1 MGGAGG
7 AEARLFAAT
16 AQGTENVLPS
26 RVGAVPRCSEPQ
38 PSDQR
43 LLRVRSIII
52 ERVLCGRSRPRSAP
66 NARVHAGGRV
76 GCAHRAIHILL
87 TQSIGVVAVSR
98 ALSRFSAGSR
108 VWLQLA
114 NAVPVCQEGRVVVVW
129 RLLVPAE
136 YEDGGVDLRGQ
147 PRSVKCSRPGC

>member
-43 LLRVRSIII
+43 LLCIDVASACGRHVPITSSA
-52 ERVLCGRSRPRSAP
+52 ERARARLAQHALGRAARTELKMYSLRRNSRSRPSYGP
-66 NARVHAGGRV
+66 
-76 GCAHRAIHILL
+76 
-87 TQSIGVVAVSR
+87 TS
-98 ALSRFSAGSR
+98 
-108 VWLQLA
+108 
-114 NAVPVCQEGRVVVVW
+114 
-129 RLLVPAE
+129 
-136 YEDGGVDLRGQ
+136 
-147 PRSVKCSRPGC
+147 